1 MKKYAIDF
9 NHSTIDFSVR
19 QMMVSKIYGES
30 YNAEIAMSD
39 IEQMEDVKYHLQSQ
53 LLMFPQKTLIVMSS
67 CIFYFFNAD
76 IYPKNLFTSTYIE
89 N

>member
-39 IEQMEDVKYHLQSQ
+39 IEQM
-53 LLMFPQKTLIVMSS
+53 
-67 CIFYFFNAD
+67 
-76 IYPKNLFTSTYIE
+76 
-89 N
+89 